1 MDAPHPPPAVAGIEV
16 REPLAPVL
24 GLGRRDHLALI
35 ACLAIA
41 LAAHVSA
48 GEPVLRSFPYL
59 VELTRAVRKNMKE
72 RLHQEVDVQVD
83 KPPPPPPPPPVEEKE
98 PEPPPPA
105 AHAAPPPPH
114 EAAAKP
120 PAAAEAGKVLT
131 SEPDP
136 DEPVD
141 LTGDGF
147 VTGNGDHF
155 AGGVTATRGTARTA
169 VRSVAAAPTGT
180 GTGVKGPPPAP
191 SVDLARAAG
200 PDGSSWGDCGF
211 PPEADAEGINFKL
224 VKIVVTVKTDGHPR
238 SVTVVADPGFGFAA
252 RARQCAMRKTF
263 RVALNKAGEPV
274 EQTTPPFTVRFE
286 R

>member
-1 MDAPHPPPAVAGIEV
+1 MDAPHPPPAVAETEP

-24 GLGRRDHLALI
+24 GLGRRDHLALV
-35 ACLAIA
+35 ACLLIA
-41 LAAHVSA
+41 LVAHASA

-59 VELTRAVRKNMKE
+59 VELTRAVRKTMKE
-72 RLHQEVDVQVD
+72 RMHSQIDIQVD
-83 KPPPPPPPPPVEEKE
+83 KPPPPPPPPPVQEKE
-98 PEPPPPA
+98 PEPPPPV

-131 SEPDP
+131 AAPDP
-136 DEPVD
+136 DDPVD

-155 AGGVTATRGTARTA
+155 AGGVTATRGTAKTA
-169 VRSVAAAPTGT
+169 VRSVEAAPTGT
-180 GTGVKGPPPAP
+180 GTGTHAPAPAP
-191 SVDLARAAG
+191 SVNLSRQAG
-200 PDGSSWGDCGF
+200 PGSSSWADCGF

-224 VKIVVTVKTDGHPR
+224 VKLIVTVKTDGHAR
-238 SVTVVADPGFGFAA
+238 SVTVVSDPGFGFAA
-252 RARQCAMRKTF
+252 WARQCAFRKTF
-263 RVALNKAGEPV
+263 TVALNAAGQPV